1 MNNIAR
7 DSGYFLDCVLT
18 SDPLEIYLKI
28 GEGYINEEEEDSE
41 FLLREENQLLKL
53 YSIDAEKEKKVVK
66 IQDLST
72 FIRRKNIVDMHQY
85 FQVLQKDFVDAICK
99 NYKIDKAHVYMKE
112 V

>member
-1 MNNIAR
+1 MNKIAR

-28 GEGYINEEEEDSE
+28 GDGYIDEEEDSE

-53 YSIDAEKEKKVVK
+53 YSISAEKEKKVVK